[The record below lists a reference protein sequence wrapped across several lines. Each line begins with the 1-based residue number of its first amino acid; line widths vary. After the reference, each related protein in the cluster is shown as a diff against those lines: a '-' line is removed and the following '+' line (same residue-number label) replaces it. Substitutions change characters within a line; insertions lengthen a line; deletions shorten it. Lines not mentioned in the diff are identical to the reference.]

1 MNERPYRR
9 LLRYYVLF
17 ASIVYVFAM
26 VLTVAVFFK
35 NNTVAR
41 AAKQE
46 ELINAAHLFREH
58 VDRIFGNVDWII
70 ESARH
75 AFIEAPTDHEKLER
89 TLIALGDREEFAYF
103 VTVTGTNGVSIASSL
118 RSSNVDLRDRA
129 HVQALLQPGAPDFFV
144 SEPRMSQRVGV
155 TSINISRRIYDDEGV
170 WRGIVIVSFD
180 PSRIANFLRSLS
192 IHQTGAATLV
202 RDDGVILARSVPP
215 ENGETVFDLS
225 GFGDALAQRQG
236 GPLALT
242 SPVDGVRRLFAFQK
256 LTRLP
261 LLVVVGIDDSYL
273 DRERTQWLLLS
284 ALLMGLL
291 GLAIVGIGFLIAKFI
306 RAEERRHAEQMEEA
320 ERLRTAELIESAF
333 SSAAVFVIV
342 FDRRFRVRFAN
353 GPARELMLGLATP
366 IERTLGGIADGDAAE
381 RVDFSPTTTHWVQM
395 RDGSMRTICWSL
407 ASAEWVGPDCSVA
420 IGFDRTEAE
429 HVERMLNQ
437 KARLT
442 SLGEI
447 SVGLAHEVAQP
458 LTIINF
464 TVRRMESKAD
474 SIEAQKE
481 GLETI
486 KSAALRAGR
495 ILGQIKTFARHDEPT
510 EGAIYDVGECV
521 DAIALLLRRQLQ
533 DRGIQLQIEP
543 PEKPVFS
550 RGDPHL
556 LEQILLN
563 LALNARDSI
572 RGSDGAGGRGKIA
585 ISWGVERGAASIRI
599 ADNGPGVPADRRS
612 RIFEPFYTTKKGG
625 TGLGLSLSFSMARQL
640 GGSLSLEEA
649 QEGACFAIELPLA
662 APAECDTND
671 GATPSQPA
679 SAAE

>member
-9 LLRYYVLF
+9 LLGYYVLF
-17 ASIVYVFAM
+17 ASIVYVFAL

-46 ELINAAHLFREH
+46 QLINAAHLFREH
-58 VDRIFGNVDWII
+58 VDRIFGNVDWIM

-75 AFIEAPTDHEKLER
+75 TFIEAPSDHDRIER
-89 TLIALGDREEFAYF
+89 SLVALGEREEFAYF
-103 VTVTGTNGVSIASSL
+103 VTLTGRDGVSIASSL

-129 HVQALLQPGAPDFFV
+129 HVHALLEPDGPDLYV
-144 SEPRMSQRVGV
+144 SEPRTSQRVGV
-155 TSINISRRIYDDEGV
+155 TSINISRKIYDDAGV

-192 IHQTGAATLV
+192 IHQTGAASLI
-202 RDDGVILARSVPP
+202 RDDGVILARSVAP
-215 ENGETVFDLS
+215 ENAEARFDLS
-225 GFGDALAQRQG
+225 AFGAAMAEG
-236 GPLALT
+236 HGEPLALT

-261 LLVVVGIDDSYL
+261 LMVVVGVDDSYL

-291 GLAIVGIGFLIAKFI
+291 GVAIVGIGFLIAKFI
-306 RAEERRHAEQMEEA
+306 RHEERRQAEQMEEA

-333 SSAAVFVIV
+333 SSAGVFVIV
-342 FDRRFRVRFAN
+342 FDRRFHVRFAN
-353 GPARELMLGLATP
+353 GPARELMLGLAMP
-366 IERTLGGIADGDAAE
+366 IERTLNGLADGDAVEGA
-381 RVDFSPTTTHWVQM
+381 DFSPTTTHWVQM

-407 ASAEWVGPDCSVA
+407 AGAEWVGPDCSVA

-429 HVERMLNQ
+429 NVERMLNQ

-481 GLETI
+481 GLDTI

-510 EGAIYDVGECV
+510 EGAIYDIGECV
-521 DAIALLLRRQLQ
+521 DAITLLLRRQLQ
-533 DRGIQLQIEP
+533 DRGIELQIDPP
-543 PEKPVFS
+543 PERVFS

-572 RGSDGAGGRGKIA
+572 RSSGGAGGRGRITV
-585 ISWGVERGAASIRI
+585 SWRVERGMASIRI
-599 ADNGPGVPADRRS
+599 ADNGPGVPVEQRA

-625 TGLGLSLSFSMARQL
+625 TGLGLSLSFSMSRQL
-640 GGSLSLEEA
+640 GGSLSLEDA
-649 QEGACFAIELPLA
+649 SEGACFAIELPLA
-662 APAECDTND
+662 TPAACEPSE
-671 GATPSQPA
+671 GATDAQPA